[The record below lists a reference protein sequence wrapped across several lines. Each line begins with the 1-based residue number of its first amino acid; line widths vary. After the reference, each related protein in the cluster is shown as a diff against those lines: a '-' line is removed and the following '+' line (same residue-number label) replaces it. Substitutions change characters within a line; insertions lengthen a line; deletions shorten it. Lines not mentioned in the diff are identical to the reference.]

1 MTSAVLGRFYT
12 TKPWS
17 HHKEIH
23 NKIGKLHKIGGWGLV
38 VFGFVTT
45 TIGLIVYEAKHAA

>member
-1 MTSAVLGRFYT
+1 MASAVLGRFYT